1 MTVEDNGIGIYINE
15 QLQQSGNGIFNMTQR
30 AFAIKAEINWNKSRF
45 SSGTQLLL
53 KLPVQFLNP
62 AMDSPVTT
70 DASSYIHAV

>member
-1 MTVEDNGIGIYINE
+1 
-15 QLQQSGNGIFNMTQR
+15 MTQR